1 VERKGRDL
9 GALGDVV
16 VDPMGELVAV
26 VVAGKRI
33 ASDGELRFAANHRSA
48 A

>member
-1 VERKGRDL
+1 LLDG
-9 GALGDVV
+9 
-16 VDPMGELVAV
+16 PV

-33 ASDGELRFAANHRSA
+33 ASDGELRFAANRRSA